1 MHIKSMKSLILILVV
16 RRWDMATI
24 RLSLNSFYKSIREPV
39 FIPSWVKVG
48 LTAII
53 WYLLYKNLAVIANW
67 VTYDLLGFSLGSHI
81 GSAVEFFI
89 FEVPKVLMLL
99 VVVVYGVGI
108 VRTFFTP
115 ERTRSLLA
123 GKKESLGN
131 VLAALLGIV
140 TPFCS
145 CSAVPLFIGFIK
157 SGVPI
162 GVTFSFLIAAPMIN
176 EIAVVLLFG
185 MFGLKVAAIYVFTGL
200 VIAILTGWIIG
211 RLHMEKYVEDW
222 VNEVEVPLENDANFS
237 ISWQERLQAGRDA
250 VQEIVKKVWVYIVL
264 GIAVGAGIHGYVPTG
279 MMAGI
284 LGKNSWWSVPLAVLI
299 GVPMYSNAAGIIPI
313 AQALL
318 EKGASL
324 GSVLAFMMSVI
335 GLSLPELI
343 ILRNVLKMPLIL
355 TFVGVLTVGIII
367 VGYLFNLIF

>member
-1 MHIKSMKSLILILVV
+1 MS
-16 RRWDMATI
+16 TI
-24 RLSLNSFYKSIREPV
+24 RLSLNSFYKSLNNPV
-39 FIPSWVKVG
+39 FIPSWLKAG

-53 WYLLYKNLAVIANW
+53 WYLLYKNLAVIAKW
-67 VTYDLLGFSLGSHI
+67 VTYELLGFSLGSHI
-81 GSAVEFFI
+81 GSAIEFFI

-99 VVVVYGVGI
+99 VVVVYLVGI

-115 ERTRSLLA
+115 ERTRNILA
-123 GKKESLGN
+123 GKRESFGN
-131 VLAALLGIV
+131 VLAAILGIV

-157 SGVPI
+157 SGIPI

-176 EIAVVLLFG
+176 EIAIVLLFG

-211 RLHMEKYVEDW
+211 RLHMERYIEDW
-222 VNEVEVPLENDANFS
+222 VNEVETSSESDTSFS
-237 ISWQERLQAGRDA
+237 INWQERLQAGREA
-250 VQEIVKKVWVYIVL
+250 VQEIVKKVWFYIVL

-284 LGKNSWWSVPLAVLI
+284 LGENSWWSVPLAVLI

-335 GLSLPELI
+335 GLSLPEVI

-355 TFVGVLTVGIII
+355 TFIGVLTVGIII
-367 VGYLFNLIF
+367 VGYLFNFIF

>member
-1 MHIKSMKSLILILVV
+1 MLVG
-16 RRWDMATI
+16 RRWDMSTI
-24 RLSLNSFYKSIREPV
+24 RLSLNSFYKSLNNPV
-39 FIPSWVKVG
+39 FIPSWLKAG

-53 WYLLYKNLAVIANW
+53 WYLLYKNLAVIAKW
-67 VTYDLLGFSLGSHI
+67 VTYELLGFSLGSHI
-81 GSAVEFFI
+81 GSAIEFFI

-99 VVVVYGVGI
+99 VVVVYLVGI

-115 ERTRSLLA
+115 ERTRNILA
-123 GKKESLGN
+123 GKRESFGN
-131 VLAALLGIV
+131 VLAAILGIV

-157 SGVPI
+157 SGIPI

-176 EIAVVLLFG
+176 EIAIVLLFG

-211 RLHMEKYVEDW
+211 RLHMERYIEDW
-222 VNEVEVPLENDANFS
+222 VNEVETSSENDTSFS
-237 ISWQERLQAGRDA
+237 INWQERLQAGREA
-250 VQEIVKKVWVYIVL
+250 VQEIVKKVWFYIVL

-284 LGKNSWWSVPLAVLI
+284 LGENSWWSVPLAVLI

-335 GLSLPELI
+335 GLSLPEVI

-355 TFVGVLTVGIII
+355 TFIGVLTVGIII
-367 VGYLFNLIF
+367 VGYLFNFIF